1 MDQSFGKTLLH
12 FSFACDLVD
21 EGTFEKIRDLILDY
35 TKRVLEI
42 EFDRFL
48 IEGNSLNKKKVL
60 LPHRLATSGNYQVI
74 DVEDENGKIVS
85 LAGYAYLQ
93 NVPLWVVSAE
103 GEADL
108 RKATNYRD
116 LWSNE
121 KRLPKY
127 WYPET
132 GFEGD
137 PIRTSILIPV
147 GPAGKIIGV
156 QTYETHHRLDV
167 TKGAKE
173 ELLAISTAMFHIYQ
187 AHLDYKRRMK
197 DTIQAFNHLN
207 DILQKPLPKLTK
219 PKIFLASSHE
229 ADEEVIAVIKNVIE
243 QDYRDKFDLVY
254 WKDMNQ
260 PGNINAQLL
269 MELSQ
274 CRFGICYFSEKL
286 PEGNGNFLYQDNA
299 NVIFEAGM
307 LHGRSANNTQ
317 FPATWIPIREQHSTT
332 VPFDFSSERTI
343 MVGRSKGKVGKV
355 LKGELKKALRERV
368 ETLAEMEV

>member
-12 FSFACDLVD
+12 FSYACDLVD
-21 EGTFEKIRDLILDY
+21 DSTFERIRDLILDY

-48 IEGNSLNKKKVL
+48 IEGDSLQKKKVL
-60 LPHRLATSGNYQVI
+60 LPHRLATTGNYQVI

-85 LAGYAYLQ
+85 LAGYAYSK
-93 NVPLWVVSAE
+93 NVPLWIVSAE
-103 GEADL
+103 TEADL
-108 RKATNYRD
+108 RKAIKYRD

-127 WYPET
+127 WYPDIGIQGE
-132 GFEGD
+132 

-147 GPAGKIIGV
+147 GSSERIIGV

-173 ELLAISTAMFHIYQ
+173 ELQAIADAMYQIYQ
-187 AHLDYKRRMK
+187 ATLDYKRRMK
-197 DTIQAFNHLN
+197 TTVQAFNHLN

-219 PKIFLASSHE
+219 PKIFLASSNK
-229 ADEEVIAVIKNVIE
+229 ADEDVIAVIKKVIE
-243 QDYRDKFDLVY
+243 RDYRDKFDLVY

-269 MELSQ
+269 KELSQ
-274 CRFGICYFSEKL
+274 CRFGICYFSEKVSTEKG
-286 PEGNGNFLYQDNA
+286 PTCYYDNP

-307 LHGRSANNTQ
+307 LHGRSANNTK
-317 FPATWIPIREQHSTT
+317 FPATWIPIREQESTAT
-332 VPFDFSSERTI
+332 PFDFSAERTI
-343 MVGRSKGKVGKV
+343 MVNRRNGKSGKV
-355 LKGELKKALRERV
+355 LKGALVRSLRERV
-368 ETLAEMEV
+368 DALANLEV